1 MPKMQVDRSCVVS
14 SAWCACLILLFSTLG
29 TRVSEVGGTHQS
41 IPPSVV
47 KLWASAF
54 GGEIKS
60 ISAKY
65 SGSQLLQK
73 KYKEFE
79 RAVRV
84 DEIDGLR
91 LVKRLADDMEEMF
104 HKKAQ
109 AMKRLVEA
117 AEEAHLQHEED
128 PDLQYEYFN
137 AVLINEVDEE
147 GNSVELGGEFLLQ
160 PNDHFNNLSVNLSL
174 STVQVPTNMYNKDS
188 AIVNG
193 VFWSEALNKVFVDNF
208 ERDPSLI
215 WQYFGSAKGFF
226 RQYPGIKWKPDCL
239 LYTF

>member
-1 MPKMQVDRSCVVS
+1 
-14 SAWCACLILLFSTLG
+14 
-29 TRVSEVGGTHQS
+29 
-41 IPPSVV
+41 V

-54 GGEIKS
+54 GGEMKS

-84 DEIDGLR
+84 QEIDGLR
-91 LVKRLADDMEEMF
+91 LVKRLAEDMEEMF

-137 AVLINEVDEE
+137 AVLINEVNEE
-147 GNSVELGGEFLLQ
+147 GNSVELGGEFILQ

-174 STVQVPTNMYNKDS
+174 SVVQVPTNMYNK
-188 AIVNG
+188 
-193 VFWSEALNKVFVDNF
+193 
-208 ERDPSLI
+208 
-215 WQYFGSAKGFF
+215 
-226 RQYPGIKWKPDCL
+226 
-239 LYTF
+239 

>member
-1 MPKMQVDRSCVVS
+1 MQVDRSCVVS

-73 KYKEFE
+73 WRGRSMCDGNNLLPRKYKEFE

-104 HKKAQ
+104 HKKAE

-128 PDLQYEYFN
+128 PDLQS
-137 AVLINEVDEE
+137 VL
-147 GNSVELGGEFLLQ
+147 
-160 PNDHFNNLSVNLSL
+160 
-174 STVQVPTNMYNKDS
+174 TV
-188 AIVNG
+188 
-193 VFWSEALNKVFVDNF
+193 L
-208 ERDPSLI
+208 
-215 WQYFGSAKGFF
+215 
-226 RQYPGIKWKPDCL
+226 
-239 LYTF
+239 

>member
-1 MPKMQVDRSCVVS
+1 MPTNSLCAHREGILPKMQVDRSCVVS
-14 SAWCACLILLFSTLG
+14 SAWYACLILLFSTLG

-91 LVKRLADDMEEMF
+91 LVKRLAEDMEEMF
-104 HKKAQ
+104 HKKAE
-109 AMKRLVEA
+109 AMKADSSTPARPQNEPSEVILDDPQRSSKDDFGQGVEPLKA
-117 AEEAHLQHEED
+117 G
-128 PDLQYEYFN
+128 P
-137 AVLINEVDEE
+137 
-147 GNSVELGGEFLLQ
+147 
-160 PNDHFNNLSVNLSL
+160 
-174 STVQVPTNMYNKDS
+174 
-188 AIVNG
+188 
-193 VFWSEALNKVFVDNF
+193 
-208 ERDPSLI
+208 
-215 WQYFGSAKGFF
+215 
-226 RQYPGIKWKPDCL
+226 
-239 LYTF
+239 

>member
-1 MPKMQVDRSCVVS
+1 MQVDRSCVVS

-109 AMKRLVEA
+109 AMKENIQIQATALPCSWWREFAERLVEA

-128 PDLQYEYFN
+128 PDLQ
-137 AVLINEVDEE
+137 
-147 GNSVELGGEFLLQ
+147 
-160 PNDHFNNLSVNLSL
+160 
-174 STVQVPTNMYNKDS
+174 
-188 AIVNG
+188 
-193 VFWSEALNKVFVDNF
+193 
-208 ERDPSLI
+208 
-215 WQYFGSAKGFF
+215 
-226 RQYPGIKWKPDCL
+226 
-239 LYTF
+239 